1 MKNCNI
7 LEKKSHTISLFT
19 SHTQATAMAAVLI
32 LLINSLFKNKSFSLC
47 QYQIY
52 FLSLTYML
60 LKSSYNARDGVQIS
74 VSLPFVINL
83 LSWIVHSKFNK
94 HLVKLQVQNLI
105 FVFIENN

>member
-83 LSWIVHSKFNK
+83 LS
-94 HLVKLQVQNLI
+94 
-105 FVFIENN
+105 

>member
-19 SHTQATAMAAVLI
+19 SHTQATSMAAVFI
-32 LLINSLFKNKSFSLC
+32 LLINSLFKNKSFNLC

-60 LKSSYNARDGVQIS
+60 LKSSYNARGGVQIS
-74 VSLPFVINL
+74 VSLPFVIN
-83 LSWIVHSKFNK
+83 
-94 HLVKLQVQNLI
+94 
-105 FVFIENN
+105 